1 MDKLRKYNENSY
13 YGVED
18 CVDRLIQL
26 SNLRESDGLKGDLE
40 NALYCVEAM
49 AQNKYN
55 PDFWRTF
62 YNVLLATAGQECGL

>member
-1 MDKLRKYNENSY
+1 MEELRKYNENSY

-26 SNLRESDGLKGDLE
+26 SNLRECDELKDNLE
-40 NALYCVEAM
+40 NALYSIEAT
-49 AQNKYN
+49 AQNKHN

-62 YNVLLATAGQECGL
+62 YNVLLAVAEQE